1 VSRPGSGRL
10 ARTGL
15 LGLDF
20 RHAVRDNRMTALS
33 PMGRVPQ
40 RRPVPPRVKPHRRPG
55 PWLAFLS
62 VLIVLAVVVWW
73 RVLGADTK
81 NNSTTGC
88 TPKIDQSVT
97 AMDHRTVKV
106 RVYNATDRKGLAKQV
121 TDALRKRRFSI
132 LVSSNDPLHDT
143 RQVTGIGEIR
153 YGSAGAK
160 QALLLS
166 FWFPG
171 IQLVPDPR
179 TDAAV
184 DLAVG
189 PTYRTLA
196 TDAQVRKAEAAA
208 VDAPPTGEGC

>member
-1 VSRPGSGRL
+1 
-10 ARTGL
+10 
-15 LGLDF
+15 
-20 RHAVRDNRMTALS
+20 MTALS

-81 NNSTTGC
+81 NSSTDGC
-88 TPKIDQSVT
+88 APKIDHSVT
-97 AMDHRTVKV
+97 SMDPRTVKV

-121 TDALRKRRFSI
+121 ADGLRKRRFSI
-132 LVSSNDPLHDT
+132 MVSMNDPLTESGT

-153 YGSAGAK
+153 YGSAGQK

-196 TDAQVRKAEAAA
+196 TDAQVRKAQAAA
-208 VDAPPTGEGC
+208 VDAPPTGAGC

>member
-1 VSRPGSGRL
+1 
-10 ARTGL
+10 
-15 LGLDF
+15 
-20 RHAVRDNRMTALS
+20 MTALS

-81 NNSTTGC
+81 SISAPGC
-88 TPKIDQSVT
+88 TPKIDQSVVS
-97 AMDHRTVKV
+97 MDPRTVKV
-106 RVYNATDRKGLAKQV
+106 RVYNATDRLGLARQV
-121 TDALRKRRFSI
+121 AASLHKHRFTI
-132 LVSSNDPLHDT
+132 LVSSNDTIDRP
-143 RQVTGIGEIR
+143 VTGIGEIR
-153 YGSAGAK
+153 YGSAGEK

-189 PTYRTLA
+189 PAYRTLA
-196 TDAQVRKAEAAA
+196 SDAQVRRAKAAA
-208 VDAPPTGEGC
+208 VDTPPTGEGC

>member
-1 VSRPGSGRL
+1 
-10 ARTGL
+10 
-15 LGLDF
+15 
-20 RHAVRDNRMTALS
+20 MTALS

-81 NNSTTGC
+81 NSSTDGC
-88 TPKIDQSVT
+88 APKIDHSVT
-97 AMDHRTVKV
+97 SMDPRTVKV
-106 RVYNATDRKGLAKQV
+106 RVYNATERKGLAKQV
-121 TDALRKRRFSI
+121 ADSLRKRRFSI
-132 LVSSNDPLHDT
+132 LVYGNDSLDT
-143 RQVTGIGEIR
+143 RQVAGIGEIR
-153 YGSAGAK
+153 YGSAGEK

-166 FWFPG
+166 FWFPN

-196 TDAQVRKAEAAA
+196 TDAQVNKAKAAA
-208 VDAPPTGEGC
+208 VDAAPTGGGC

>member
-1 VSRPGSGRL
+1 
-10 ARTGL
+10 
-15 LGLDF
+15 
-20 RHAVRDNRMTALS
+20 MTALS

-55 PWLAFLS
+55 PWLAFLA

-73 RVLGADTK
+73 RVLGADST
-81 NNSTTGC
+81 NNPASGC
-88 TPKIDQSVT
+88 TPKIDHSVIS
-97 AMDHRTVKV
+97 MDPRTVKV

-121 TDALRKRRFSI
+121 ADGLRKRRFSI
-132 LVSSNDPLHDT
+132 LVSSNDPLRDT
-143 RQVTGIGEIR
+143 RQVDGIGEIR
-153 YGSAGAK
+153 YGSAGEK

-166 FWFPG
+166 FWFPD
-171 IQLVPDPR
+171 IHLVSDPR

-196 TDAQVRKAEAAA
+196 TDAQVNKAKAAA

>member
-1 VSRPGSGRL
+1 
-10 ARTGL
+10 
-15 LGLDF
+15 
-20 RHAVRDNRMTALS
+20 MTALS

-73 RVLGADTK
+73 RVLGADTEH
-81 NNSTTGC
+81 NSADGC
-88 TPKIDQSVT
+88 LPRIDQSVT
-97 AMDHRTVKV
+97 SMDPRTVKV
-106 RVYNATDRKGLAKQV
+106 RVYNATDRRGLARQV
-121 TDALRKRRFSI
+121 ADGLRKHRFSI
-132 LVSSNDPLHDT
+132 LVSTNDPLDT
-143 RQVTGIGEIR
+143 RQVAGIGEIR
-153 YGSAGAK
+153 YGSAGEK

-166 FWFPG
+166 FWLPG

-189 PTYRTLA
+189 PAYRALA
-196 TDAQVRKAEAAA
+196 TDAQVRKAQAAA
-208 VDAPPTGEGC
+208 IDAPPTGEGC